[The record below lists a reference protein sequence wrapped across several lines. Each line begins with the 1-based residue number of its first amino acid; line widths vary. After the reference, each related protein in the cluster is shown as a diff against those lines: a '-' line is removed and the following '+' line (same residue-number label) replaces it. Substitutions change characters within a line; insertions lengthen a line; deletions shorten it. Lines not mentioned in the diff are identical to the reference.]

1 MQPDSSEWP
10 PVKVQDTTGK
20 QAQTNIQEVLFK
32 QKKFI
37 HLFIFKQGIALDDL
51 YRSCGSLT

>member
-37 HLFIFKQGIALDDL
+37 YLFIFKQGVVLDDL
-51 YRSCGSLT
+51 